1 MTCIGRLTDFLP
13 WMIAKAGRGVAF
25 GLLLLAWPGAI
36 VVARAAPQTITIA
49 PGNTE
54 IGFRLYL
61 FGFVPLD
68 GHFTRFV
75 GSLTVDPADPAHCSV
90 TVRVETAS
98 LVMPNAEALKIALG
112 DDFLDAVHFPALAYG
127 GTCHGALGAPPRL
140 DGVLAMH
147 GRTGALAFTLHPSGG
162 AFAVSA
168 DLHRA
173 AWGMG
178 AHPLLA
184 GDMIRLRVTTRLLSP
199 AEAAAH

>member
-1 MTCIGRLTDFLP
+1 
-13 WMIAKAGRGVAF
+13 MIAKAGRGVAF
-25 GLLLLAWPGAI
+25 GLLLMTWPGVI
-36 VVARAAPQTITIA
+36 VGARAAPQTIVVA

-61 FGFVPLD
+61 FGFVPLE
-68 GHFTRFV
+68 GHFTRFA
-75 GSLTVDPADPAHCSV
+75 GSLTVDPADPAHCGV
-90 TVRVETAS
+90 AVRVETAS

-112 DDFLDAVHFPALAYG
+112 VDFLDAVRFPTLAYD
-127 GTCHGALGAPPRL
+127 GACRAAFGAPPRL
-140 DGVLAMH
+140 EGVLFMR
-147 GRTGALAFTLHPSGG
+147 GRSGPLAFTLHPSGA
-162 AFAVSA
+162 AFTVSA

-184 GDMIRLRVTTRLLSP
+184 GDTIRLRVTTRLLSP